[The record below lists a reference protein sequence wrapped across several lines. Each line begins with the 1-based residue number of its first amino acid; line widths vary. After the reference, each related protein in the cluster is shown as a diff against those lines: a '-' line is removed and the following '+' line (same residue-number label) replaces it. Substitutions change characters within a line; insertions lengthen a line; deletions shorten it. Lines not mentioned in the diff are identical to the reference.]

1 MPNLKTT
8 ALEPR
13 QRWRSCMIQRQF
25 RLPYPQYRRIFKPQV
40 INKHTFEHLRNRL
53 RGEHVPWKLVEEDR
67 KLQIAL
73 YIRLYFCLVLFGV
86 LDVRSIYSRR
96 ILCFY
101 RTREEEKKIGW

>member
-25 RLPYPQYRRIFKPQV
+25 RLPYPQYRRIFKTNLESRWWMQNQDWERHATLFRRNV
-40 INKHTFEHLRNRL
+40 LSKYTFEHLRNRL
-53 RGEHVPWKLVEEDR
+53 RGKHVPWKLLEEDR

-73 YIRLYFCLVLFGV
+73 YIRYGTEDL
-86 LDVRSIYSRR
+86 
-96 ILCFY
+96 
-101 RTREEEKKIGW
+101 